1 MQTHQQPTWGSHAPM
16 TQMLPSGPTAN
27 PTTEQ
32 YRSFPIDGQQTS
44 QIPAY
49 AASIAYPGNQSSGLV
64 QPVFSPSQPA
74 WQLGEHETKSSHLP
88 QPSSDHYNLSS
99 LAGPFYGSQPMPQ
112 TSGQHPG
119 ESTSRSSQP
128 SIPYHLGSVHGGSQV
143 DMQQRRDSLS
153 TQPQGNANQGNNIAS
168 HPLSRSQSHQSAGFQ
183 HDQQDGLATG
193 SHAQPSVHDYG
204 PRLSNGQSSYQST
217 DMSRIQPGP
226 GFNSMVF
233 PVAPSAHGGAQH
245 YQNPIVQ
252 AAVQHYLPQQ
262 PQSSTQSDVNNQ
274 HRANYHPH
282 SSQSTIHQ
290 GQWTTSASASRIAA
304 SDPQFVSG
312 PWASSTPP
320 TSGPP
325 QQPHYG

>member
-1 MQTHQQPTWGSHAPM
+1 MPGNPDHRPIYANQGHHQMQAHQQPTWGSHAPM

-27 PTTEQ
+27 PITEQ

-74 WQLGEHETKSSHLP
+74 WQLRGHETKSSHLP

-99 LAGPFYGSQPMPQ
+99 LPDPFYGSQPMPQ

-119 ESTSRSSQP
+119 ESASRSSQP
-128 SIPYHLGSVHGGSQV
+128 SIPYH
-143 DMQQRRDSLS
+143 
-153 TQPQGNANQGNNIAS
+153 QG
-168 HPLSRSQSHQSAGFQ
+168 
-183 HDQQDGLATG
+183 
-193 SHAQPSVHDYG
+193 
-204 PRLSNGQSSYQST
+204 
-217 DMSRIQPGP
+217 
-226 GFNSMVF
+226 
-233 PVAPSAHGGAQH
+233 SAHGGAQH